1 MISYDARIEKAVR
14 SVCLMQIITFA
25 VLLLSGC
32 SNVQS
37 TVEDSNKEEIDSE
50 TVMDAASETIFET
63 PQIPEKHIKTITSYK
78 NGTTSGTPSYF
89 VELDQSGNPLV
100 YYNYND
106 DGTVN
111 WEDSLTYEYN
121 AAGEMIS
128 KIYYIEDGS
137 IVTKKEWEYDSEGNM
152 TAERY
157 LQKNYQYEKTYE
169 YDSTGKLIASAQN
182 SNYSKGSTRYEYDDS
197 GNMTAEY
204 SYNKDDNFC
213 SKLVYEYDSDN
224 NKTAEYFYNKDAI
237 KRLRETW
244 SYDANGNMLAEYS
257 YDTDGSVDWGHSNTY
272 EYDTDGNMTAEYNYK
287 EDGTVNYVLSYEYDT
302 DGNMTARY
310 CYNDGEKTDLRN
322 AEKYEYDANGNM
334 TARYFY
340 NGDGTID
347 WRGSNTMEYDSNG
360 NKISEYYY
368 DENGTVSDYFKREYD
383 ICGNCIS
390 KHHYYGDGSII
401 SVENCVITYYD

>member
-89 VELDQSGNPLV
+89 VELDQNGNPLV

-182 SNYSKGSTRYEYDDS
+182 SNYSKGSTRYEYDAS
-197 GNMTAEY
+197 
-204 SYNKDDNFC
+204 
-213 SKLVYEYDSDN
+213 
-224 NKTAEYFYNKDAI
+224 
-237 KRLRETW
+237 
-244 SYDANGNMLAEYS
+244 
-257 YDTDGSVDWGHSNTY
+257 
-272 EYDTDGNMTAEYNYK
+272 
-287 EDGTVNYVLSYEYDT
+287 
-302 DGNMTARY
+302 
-310 CYNDGEKTDLRN
+310 
-322 AEKYEYDANGNM
+322 GNM

-390 KHHYYGDGSII
+390 NHHYYGDGSII